1 MYLSALLL
9 EDSVGAKKIGV
20 GNFSA
25 GAFRRRIVRFWH
37 PLGCRAIELG
47 KQPQGGVIKHC
58 RINSTSIEGHTAVV
72 DTSASKGA
80 VRRAGTRIG
89 QVRAQRRTRYY
100 TASPGVCHFLGRNLL
115 AG

>member
-1 MYLSALLL
+1 MPRRSALETYCRRLSGDVSFGTDTLL
-9 EDSVGAKKIGV
+9 A
-20 GNFSA
+20 
-25 GAFRRRIVRFWH
+25 
-37 PLGCRAIELG
+37 GCRSIELG